1 MTLKP
6 ATDSSPSTPG
16 EPIRLRIRLPG
27 GVVRDEIGLG
37 ALLARMTAAAGIPP
51 CADCEKRAAAL
62 DHLVVFS
69 SGK

>member
-27 GVVRDEIGLG
+27 GVVQGLTQDPVTTQSANVHQLG
-37 ALLARMTAAAGIPP
+37 VAP
-51 CADCEKRAAAL
+51 
-62 DHLVVFS
+62 
-69 SGK
+69 